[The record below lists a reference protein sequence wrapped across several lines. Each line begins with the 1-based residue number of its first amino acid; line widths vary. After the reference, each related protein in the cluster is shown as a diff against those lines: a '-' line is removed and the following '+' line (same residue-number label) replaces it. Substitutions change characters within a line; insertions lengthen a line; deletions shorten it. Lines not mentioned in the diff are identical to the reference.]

1 MKKGVCFPNI
11 LKKYPL
17 LRARRRPEGAAGGGA
32 RGIFS
37 KYLENRPLFSKYLE
51 KRPIHIFLIDTFQFF
66 QITTIYKGTQ
76 VTTVEQ
82 HTSPHN
88 KNSTTTRAH
97 KHNSQYN
104 GRCCFRANA
113 IQIHSESNT
122 EHVTLDNP
130 YGELPVDIISGK

>member
-1 MKKGVCFPNI
+1 MDGPVFQIFWKKCFPNI
-11 LKKYPL
+11 SKKYPL

-76 VTTVEQ
+76 D
-82 HTSPHN
+82 
-88 KNSTTTRAH
+88 TRTAH
-97 KHNSQYN
+97 KPTDQRLLIAQVLPEGAAAAYN
-104 GRCCFRANA
+104 AEQASKGQWDRLLTPNMV
-113 IQIHSESNT
+113 
-122 EHVTLDNP
+122 VTQTA
-130 YGELPVDIISGK
+130 E